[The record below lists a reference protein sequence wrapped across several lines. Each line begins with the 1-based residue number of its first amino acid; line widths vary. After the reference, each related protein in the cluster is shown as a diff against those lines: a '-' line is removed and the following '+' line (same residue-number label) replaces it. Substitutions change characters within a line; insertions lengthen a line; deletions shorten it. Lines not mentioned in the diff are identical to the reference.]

1 MFLNSVVS
9 DYASIILGRIQI
21 RYSTNANPDP
31 EYRKS
36 FRIHNTGFASLPN
49 NFFLLVKFNKILGT
63 LPVVTLKKKQYRY
76 LYRYRVPYAVVQ
88 VDTVINFCLS
98 SFVCSPTRET
108 IADYRES
115 FGDDFFCFWVR
126 GVCFLVLNSQFYE
139 DPSNVLELYEG
150 IYQYPD
156 FSAISSVEEPI
167 VLRIRIRLRSGSV
180 IKN

>member
-1 MFLNSVVS
+1 MLQLFWAGSRSGTLKMQT
-9 DYASIILGRIQI
+9 RI
-21 RYSTNANPDP
+21 RNTVNRSGST
-31 EYRKS
+31 
-36 FRIHNTGFASLPN
+36 TLVLPHFQTF
-49 NFFLLVKFNKILGT
+49 FFLLVKFNKILGT
-63 LPVVTLKKKQYRY
+63 LPVVTLKKEAVPV
-76 LYRYRVPYAVVQ
+76 LVPYAVVP
-88 VDTVINFCLS
+88 VDTVINFCRS

-167 VLRIRIRLRSGSV
+167 VLRIRIRLRSGSL

>member
-1 MFLNSVVS
+1 MFLKTVVS

-76 LYRYRVPYAVVQ
+76 LYRYWYRMRWYKS
-88 VDTVINFCLS
+88 IRLLI
-98 SFVCSPTRET
+98 FV
-108 IADYRES
+108 
-115 FGDDFFCFWVR
+115 
-126 GVCFLVLNSQFYE
+126 FLHLFAALQEKQSLITENHLVM
-139 DPSNVLELYEG
+139 
-150 IYQYPD
+150 
-156 FSAISSVEEPI
+156 ISSVSGCGASASWSLTHSSTRI
-167 VLRIRIRLRSGSV
+167 HQTYLNCTKVYTSTRTFQQSAVLRSR
-180 IKN
+180 

>member
-76 LYRYRVPYAVVQ
+76 WYRMRWYKSIRLL
-88 VDTVINFCLS
+88 NFCLS

-150 IYQYPD
+150 MYQYPD
-156 FSAISSVEEPI
+156 LSAISSVEEPI
-167 VLRIRIRLRSGSV
+167 VLRIRIRLRSGSL

>member
-1 MFLNSVVS
+1 MLQLFWAGSRSGTLKMQT
-9 DYASIILGRIQI
+9 RI
-21 RYSTNANPDP
+21 RNTVNRSGST
-31 EYRKS
+31 
-36 FRIHNTGFASLPN
+36 ITGFASLPN
-49 NFFLLVKFNKILGT
+49 NFFLLVKFNKTLGT
-63 LPVVTLKKKQYRY
+63 LPVVTLKKEAVPVPIPV
-76 LYRYRVPYAVVQ
+76 LVPYAVVQ
-88 VDTVINFCLS
+88 IDTVINFFLS

-150 IYQYPD
+150 IYKYPD

-167 VLRIRIRLRSGSV
+167 VLRIRIRLRSGSL